1 MLHTR
6 TIALL
11 MAGLVVLVNAQTF
24 QYSRGWTNGKRSSS
38 SDTTPNQ
45 VLVSRI
51 PPGGLDL
58 LKASEKAL
66 LRRFLR
72 NPCDLRI
79 ANLLAGH
86 QSKDLLQL
94 GNDFDSSE
102 AAGAPFVLPPFLIDP
117 DEANAGAANG
127 ATSGNQL
134 LNGRTTGDELR
145 YKREIAT
152 GTHQKLA

>member
-1 MLHTR
+1 MLHIR
-6 TIALL
+6 MIALL
-11 MAGLVVLVNAQTF
+11 LAGLVVLVNAQTF

-38 SDTTPNQ
+38 ADPAASQ
-45 VLVSRI
+45 VLLSRI

-94 GNDFDSSE
+94 GTDIESSE
-102 AAGAPFVLPPFLIDP
+102 AAPFVLPPFLIDP
-117 DEANAGAANG
+117 DEANGNGNAAAG
-127 ATSGNQL
+127 SHQL
-134 LNGRTTGDELR
+134 LNDRTTGDELR
-145 YKREIAT
+145 YKRDISTSAR
-152 GTHQKLA
+152 QKLA